1 MRLHARWYFGGS
13 SQCCRCV
20 CSCTFGSVRSS
31 VENPCRDVINIDRIS
46 VRPDLTWRDI
56 QHISVRTAEVVNADD
71 PDWDKTAAGRLFS
84 YKYGYG
90 RLNGYKF
97 VTAAQQWQ
105 LVKPQAW
112 VEPPAVQVGDGTSSL
127 LGEMSG
133 GLPIVSG
140 GVTSTFAITQEDL
153 ELNNFETLEHVT
165 VRVWITH
172 DRRGDVEV
180 EVTSPNGITSVL
192 AARRRLD
199 ANKDGYS
206 GWRFMSVKHWLVM
219 YHWPEIRMLIPL
231 KG

>member
-1 MRLHARWYFGGS
+1 M
-13 SQCCRCV
+13 
-20 CSCTFGSVRSS
+20 
-31 VENPCRDVINIDRIS
+31 NIDRIS

-56 QHISVRTAEVVNADD
+56 QHISVRTAEVVNPDD
-71 PDWDKTAAGRLFS
+71 PDWDKTAAGRPFS

-90 RLNGYKF
+90 RLNGYEF

-112 VEPPAVQVGDGTSSL
+112 VELPAVQVGGGTSSL
-127 LGEMSG
+127 LGELSG

-140 GVTSTFAITQEDL
+140 GVTSTITVTQDDL
-153 ELNNFETLEHVT
+153 VLNNFDTLEHVT
-165 VRVWITH
+165 VRVWIAH

-180 EVTSPNGITSVL
+180 EITSPNDIKSVL

-199 ANKDGYS
+199 ADKDGYS
-206 GWRFMSVKHWLVM
+206 GWRFMSVKHWFVIW
-219 YHWPEIRMLIPL
+219 HWSEIRMLNPL

>member
-1 MRLHARWYFGGS
+1 MCLHARWHLGSS

-20 CSCTFGSVRSS
+20 CSRAFSSVRFP
-31 VENPCRDVINIDRIS
+31 VENPCHDGIDRVS
-46 VRPDLTWRDI
+46 SRPDLTWRDI
-56 QHISVRTAEVVNADD
+56 QHIAVRTAEVVNTDD
-71 PDWDKTAAGRLFS
+71 PDWDKTAAGRPFS

-90 RLNGYKF
+90 RLNGYEF
-97 VTAAQQWQ
+97 VMAAQQWQ

-112 VEPPAVQVGDGTSSL
+112 VELPAVQVGDGTSSL

-133 GLPIVSG
+133 GFPIVDG
-140 GVTSTFAITQEDL
+140 GITSTITVTQEDL

-172 DRRGDVEV
+172 TRRGDVEV

-199 ANKDGYS
+199 ADPNGYP
-206 GWRFMSVKHWLVM
+206 GWRFMSVKHWLV
-219 YHWPEIRMLIPL
+219 IRDLWSE
-231 KG
+231 K